1 MTQPSKILIVEDEAI
16 IAMELEGRLI
26 QMGYEVIGTCVSGA
40 TVFENIAAGR
50 PDIILMDIH
59 LQGGKDGIALSMEI
73 EERFDIPIVYLT
85 AHSDKATLQR
95 AKATK
100 PYGYLLKPF
109 RTEEL
114 HATVEMALHRHQADA
129 QVQRQ
134 AIIDPLTD
142 LYNRRFFDEALTREF
157 YLRQRIGAPLALA
170 MLDFDHFKRVNDD
183 YGHAAGD
190 RVLKTFAGEMLRS
203 LRRSDMI
210 FRYGGEEFAIIFPDT
225 RLGGALCKLE
235 RIRKH
240 IREIVISHCGVD
252 LQVTLSAGVA
262 GMTSS
267 ADYPNGPLEMLQAAD
282 DALYRAKQTGRDRVC
297 VT

>member
-16 IAMELEGRLI
+16 IAMELESRLI
-26 QMGYEVIGTCVSGA
+26 QMGYHVIGTCASGA
-40 TVFENIAAGR
+40 AVFESIAAQR

-59 LQGGKDGIALSMEI
+59 LQGGKDGIALSIEI
-73 EERFDIPIVYLT
+73 EARFDIPIVYLT
-85 AHSDKATLQR
+85 AHSDEATLQR

-142 LYNRRFFDEALTREF
+142 LYNRRFFDEVLIREF
-157 YLRQRIGAPLALA
+157 YLRQRIGAPLSLA
-170 MLDFDHFKRVNDD
+170 MLDIDHFKRVNDD

-190 RVLKTFAGEMLRS
+190 LVLKTFAGEMLRS

-225 RLGGALCKLE
+225 PLGGALCKLE
-235 RIRKH
+235 RIREH
-240 IREIVISHCGVD
+240 VREIVISHYGID

-262 GMTSS
+262 GMVSS

-282 DALYRAKQTGRDRVC
+282 KALYRAKQTGRDRVC
-297 VT
+297 VA